1 MSSSRPR
8 ALQKSSKKS
17 AAGDVP
23 TEVSANGKDCA
34 DGKDCSNGEDR
45 SGGGTT
51 KRPSENGVRPT
62 ENGADKNAHAAS
74 SGRVPEGESWERL
87 RRQVRDRTEGT
98 PASQVLGEIA
108 TGGSAYRWGLAAAL
122 GRPLD
127 PLEVCLSRIA
137 VTGRFPGSSAKR
149 GGAKKRPKA
158 TDPNELVEPTAAAV
172 DPAAA
177 PVDLAAAA
185 EQFLDAVTGPVASIH
200 ESAEAILW
208 GASMPA
214 LIDGLEPRVWW
225 DLLGALL
232 DLRNSA
238 LEIAEASAPS
248 RLMLGGELGLI
259 LAWRL
264 ADLPSCRRLATPSA
278 AAIDAWFAEESDAI
292 GSAIRGGVDARL
304 VLASILRCRRLI
316 EKTTKR
322 KLKKRQ
328 LEIATDLA
336 TWVAGMTL
344 PGGQTAFSE
353 LAPGD
358 LRDDVGPRGLLRH
371 AVELDPETLRSATS
385 AALGKSHSG
394 GRLAWQVSLPEPMLT
409 CEVGEL
415 AIMMPEWDVRRGRV
429 HIDHRD
435 DELQIELFGGKPRLL
450 SGAWTVELKRGDEIQ
465 APCGPWTQTCEYAD
479 DDVQYVE
486 LEQAWTGDLVLQR
499 QVMQLRDD
507 RAVLLADAVIAES
520 DDREPTAIGYTARL
534 PLDPAVITS
543 PAPETREIFLTDGKK
558 ARGMV
563 VPLAGSEWRVGPTD
577 ATLEVEQNALVHR
590 THGSGRLY
598 APVWLDLQSRRF
610 KRPRTWRQLTV
621 ADELKIVPRHEAVGF
636 RVQIGSEQWMLY
648 RSLGG
653 PRCRTVLGKH
663 LLVDFLCTRFDMGDG
678 THEDLITVDVP
689 GIDE

>member
-1 MSSSRPR
+1 MSPSRSR
-8 ALQKSSKKS
+8 ALPKSSKKS

-23 TEVSANGKDCA
+23 TEVSPNGK
-34 DGKDCSNGEDR
+34 DR
-45 SGGGTT
+45 SGGGAT
-51 KRPSENGVRPT
+51 KRPSANGVGKDEVGKDEVGKDPGGKDPGGDS
-62 ENGADKNAHAAS
+62 N
-74 SGRVPEGESWERL
+74 GRVPEGESWERL
-87 RRQVRDRTEGT
+87 RWQVRDRSEGA

-108 TGGSAYRWGLAAAL
+108 AGGSAFRWGLAAAL

-127 PLEVCLSRIA
+127 PLEVSLSRIA
-137 VTGRFPGSSAKR
+137 VTGRFPGSSTKR
-149 GGAKKRPKA
+149 GKAKKRPKA
-158 TDPNELVEPTAAAV
+158 SDPNE
-172 DPAAA
+172 
-177 PVDLAAAA
+177 PVDLATAA

-232 DLRNSA
+232 ELRNST
-238 LEIAEASAPS
+238 LQIAEASAPP

-264 ADLPSCRRLATPSA
+264 ADLPTCRRLAGPSV

-292 GSAIRGGVDARL
+292 GSAVRGAVDARL
-304 VLASILRCRRLI
+304 VLASVLRCRRLI
-316 EKTTKR
+316 ENTTKR
-322 KLKKRQ
+322 RFKKRQ

-344 PGGQTAFSE
+344 PGGRVAFSE

-358 LRDDVGPRGLLRH
+358 LRDDVGPRGLLRQ

-385 AALGKSHSG
+385 AALGESHSG

-409 CEVGEL
+409 CETGEL

-429 HIDHRD
+429 HIDHRG

-450 SGAWTVELKRGDEIQ
+450 SGAWTVELKRDDEMQ

-486 LEQAWTGDLVLQR
+486 LEQTWTGDLVLQR

-507 RAVLLADAVIAES
+507 RAVLLADAVIAVS
-520 DDREPTAIGYTARL
+520 DDRDPTPIGYTARL
-534 PLDPAVITS
+534 PLDPSVVTS
-543 PAPETREIFLTDGKK
+543 PDPETREIFLTDGKK
-558 ARGMV
+558 SRGMV
-563 VPLAGSEWRVGPTD
+563 LPLAASEWRVGPTD
-577 ATLEVEQNALVHR
+577 ATLEAEQDALVHR
-590 THGSGRLY
+590 THGSRRLY
-598 APVWLDLQSRRF
+598 APVWFDLQSRRF

-636 RVQIGSEQWMLY
+636 RVQLGSEQWMVY

-689 GIDE
+689 GADE